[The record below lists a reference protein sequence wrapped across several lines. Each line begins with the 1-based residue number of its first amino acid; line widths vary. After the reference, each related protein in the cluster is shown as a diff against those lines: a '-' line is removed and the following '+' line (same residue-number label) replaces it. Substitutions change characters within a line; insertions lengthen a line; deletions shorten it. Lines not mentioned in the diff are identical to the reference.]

1 MCVDEFHQ
9 GGESHWKSFRPEMM
23 RRSTSLRLYGVKNC
37 PTICMT
43 ATATPKEIEGV
54 EKAMGLR
61 EEAVK
66 LTSSP
71 VLDHMKFSIIRRP
84 SNINGW
90 EGIEKKDGTR
100 SPGLFD
106 LVDRIFLNHYVNDL
120 ENNIDPKKAII
131 FCRGGGMLGSLYSHV
146 MKLTK
151 VNFKI
156 SHSQGG
162 SFN

>member
-100 SPGLFD
+100 N
-106 LVDRIFLNHYVNDL
+106 RIDEKL
-120 ENNIDPKKAII
+120 ENLKIMINSASVDVEFEAELGKKINHKASILNQYDSC
-131 FCRGGGMLGSLYSHV
+131 FLL
-146 MKLTK
+146 
-151 VNFKI
+151 
-156 SHSQGG
+156 
-162 SFN
+162 